1 VTEYVHPKVGEIA
14 ERIARYIASII
25 DDGSTLQIGLGRV
38 PNEALRHLRD
48 RRDLGIHSDVITDG
62 VVDLVEA
69 GVVTGRRKARHRDRI
84 VTSYCLGTRRLYEFV
99 DENPFVQ
106 FLPIEQVCHP
116 GEVARQSRMV
126 SITQAFAIDLTGQ
139 VCVDQF
145 EGDFYGGVS
154 TQISFIRGAARSP
167 GGKPI
172 ICLASTTDDGVSR
185 IKPLLEAGDGVGI
198 ARSDV
203 HYVITEYGIAYLFG
217 KSIGERAVA
226 LIEIAHP
233 RWREELLTA
242 AKQLGYARSDQY
254 LASEAAYA
262 VQEERIVTLK
272 NGAKVMIRPARAAD
286 TGALQG
292 LFHHLSSDNV
302 YTRFFRRVRS
312 LTHQQL
318 QTLCNVNHDTEVAF
332 LAVTGPRENEE
343 VVGSGCYFLSPTTNL
358 AEVAFMVSPE
368 WQGVGLGTALQVRL
382 QEYAMSRGVRGFVS
396 EILPSNASMRRLAAR
411 ASGTVTT
418 SSDEGSVHVTVL
430 FPARSAP
437 DEGIRGGVALPSI

>member
-1 VTEYVHPKVGEIA
+1 
-14 ERIARYIASII
+14 
-25 DDGSTLQIGLGRV
+25 
-38 PNEALRHLRD
+38 
-48 RRDLGIHSDVITDG
+48 
-62 VVDLVEA
+62 
-69 GVVTGRRKARHRDRI
+69 
-84 VTSYCLGTRRLYEFV
+84 
-99 DENPFVQ
+99 
-106 FLPIEQVCHP
+106 
-116 GEVARQSRMV
+116 
-126 SITQAFAIDLTGQ
+126 
-139 VCVDQF
+139 
-145 EGDFYGGVS
+145 
-154 TQISFIRGAARSP
+154 
-167 GGKPI
+167 
-172 ICLASTTDDGVSR
+172 
-185 IKPLLEAGDGVGI
+185 
-198 ARSDV
+198 V
-203 HYVITEYGIAYLFG
+203 HYVITEYGIAHLFG

-242 AKQLGYARSDQY
+242 AKQLGYVRSDQY

-286 TGALQG
+286 AGALQG

-343 VVGSGCYFLSPTTNL
+343 VVGSACYFLSPTTNL

-382 QEYAMSRGVRGFVS
+382 QEYATSRGVRGFVS

-418 SSDEGSVHVTVL
+418 SSDESSVHVTVL
-430 FPARSAP
+430 FPERSAP
-437 DEGIRGGVALPSI
+437 DEGIRGGVALPSV